1 MGRSRTIKFILLAG
15 SATLLQGCVAAV
27 VPFAAGGLMG
37 GSNLNRGSDEAVA
50 QAQPS
55 PDPSVTVESSP
66 AQSALPVAEETPAL
80 AVAETPAEPAGTAE
94 QTAAFAEASE
104 VPPMSAVEPDPA
116 PEVIAAPTAA
126 PEEPALAAAEVQP
139 ESVSA
144 AEAVV
149 IAEPVPVAEATPER
163 ALAAAPVVEETPT
176 PPAAAP
182 AEQPASTAPLRVIAV
197 NRQAAFADSAAD
209 APSVS
214 AAQAAAALSSVA
226 AADEPVE
233 ATVPLART
241 PRAPEPAPASAPAP
255 TPSATIAMNTEAAA
269 PVVIPPPPPPP
280 APAPEPAR
288 TTPRPLATGEFAAL
302 INYANRQQSRSAQN
316 RASAVL
322 ADRASLQPDRAACNG
337 NEATVLI
344 DLDPEGDTFDPTLVE
359 RAAPGLP
366 SALAQLRAAGVKIAW
381 ISANPANQVGSI
393 REALN
398 RSGLDIENADQLLL
412 MRYPEDRKQ
421 TRREDLAENA
431 CLVAIA
437 GDTRTDFDELFEYLL
452 NPQAAATLDPLMGN
466 GWFIIPSPLATER

>member
-1 MGRSRTIKFILLAG
+1 MGRSRTTKFILLAG

-37 GSNLNRGSDEAVA
+37 GSSLDRGSDNAVA
-50 QAQPS
+50 QAQPA
-55 PDPSVTVESSP
+55 PDPSVTVERSP
-66 AQSALPVAEETPAL
+66 AQAAPPVAEETATL
-80 AVAETPAEPAGTAE
+80 AVAEAPTEAAGTAD
-94 QTAAFAEASE
+94 QTVAFAEASE
-104 VPPMSAVEPDPA
+104 VSPMSAVEPDPA
-116 PEVIAAPTAA
+116 PEVIAAP
-126 PEEPALAAAEVQP
+126 EGPALAAVEVQP

-149 IAEPVPVAEATPER
+149 VAEPVPVAEATPEP

-233 ATVPLART
+233 ATASLART

-255 TPSATIAMNTEAAA
+255 APSATIAMNTEAAA
-269 PVVIPPPPPPP
+269 PVTVPPPPPPP

-288 TTPRPLATGEFAAL
+288 TAPRPLATGEFAAL

>member
-1 MGRSRTIKFILLAG
+1 MGRSRTTKFILLAG

-37 GSNLNRGSDEAVA
+37 GSSLDRGSDNAVA
-50 QAQPS
+50 QAQPA
-55 PDPSVTVESSP
+55 PDPSVTVERSP
-66 AQSALPVAEETPAL
+66 AQAAPRVAEEAATL
-80 AVAETPAEPAGTAE
+80 AVAEAPTEAAGTAD
-94 QTAAFAEASE
+94 QTVAFAEASE

-116 PEVIAAPTAA
+116 PEVIAAPAA
-126 PEEPALAAAEVQP
+126 ATEEPALAAIEVQP

-149 IAEPVPVAEATPER
+149 IAEPVAVAEATPER
-163 ALAAAPVVEETPT
+163 ALAAAPVLEETPT

-233 ATVPLART
+233 ATASLART
-241 PRAPEPAPASAPAP
+241 PRAPEPAPA
-255 TPSATIAMNTEAAA
+255 PSATIAMNTEAAA
-269 PVVIPPPPPPP
+269 PVTVPPPPPPP

-288 TTPRPLATGEFAAL
+288 TAPRPLATGEFAAL

>member
-1 MGRSRTIKFILLAG
+1 M
-15 SATLLQGCVAAV
+15 
-27 VPFAAGGLMG
+27 
-37 GSNLNRGSDEAVA
+37 
-50 QAQPS
+50 
-55 PDPSVTVESSP
+55 
-66 AQSALPVAEETPAL
+66 
-80 AVAETPAEPAGTAE
+80 
-94 QTAAFAEASE
+94 
-104 VPPMSAVEPDPA
+104 
-116 PEVIAAPTAA
+116 
-126 PEEPALAAAEVQP
+126 
-139 ESVSA
+139 
-144 AEAVV
+144 
-149 IAEPVPVAEATPER
+149 
-163 ALAAAPVVEETPT
+163 
-176 PPAAAP
+176 
-182 AEQPASTAPLRVIAV
+182 

-233 ATVPLART
+233 ATISLART
-241 PRAPEPAPASAPAP
+241 PRAPEPAPASAPTPA
-255 TPSATIAMNTEAAA
+255 PSATIALNTEAAA
-269 PVVIPPPPPPP
+269 PVAVAPTPPPSTP

-288 TTPRPLATGEFAAL
+288 AAPRPLATGEFAAL

-421 TRREDLAENA
+421 TRREDLAADA

-452 NPQAAATLDPLMGN
+452 NPQAGATLDPLMGN

>member
-1 MGRSRTIKFILLAG
+1 MGRSRTTKFILLAG

-37 GSNLNRGSDEAVA
+37 GSSLDRGSDNAVA
-50 QAQPS
+50 QAQPA
-55 PDPSVTVESSP
+55 PDPSVTVERSP
-66 AQSALPVAEETPAL
+66 AQAASPVAEETPAL
-80 AVAETPAEPAGTAE
+80 AVAEAPTEAAGTAD
-94 QTAAFAEASE
+94 QTVAFAEASE

-116 PEVIAAPTAA
+116 PEVIAAP
-126 PEEPALAAAEVQP
+126 EGPALADAEVQP

-149 IAEPVPVAEATPER
+149 VAEPVPVAEATPEP
-163 ALAAAPVVEETPT
+163 ALAAAPVVEEMPT

-255 TPSATIAMNTEAAA
+255 APSATIAMNTEAAA
-269 PVVIPPPPPPP
+269 PVVIPPPPP

-288 TTPRPLATGEFAAL
+288 TAPRPLATGEFAAL

>member
-1 MGRSRTIKFILLAG
+1 MGRSRTLKFILLAG

-37 GSNLNRGSDEAVA
+37 GSNLNRGSDDAVA
-50 QAQPS
+50 QAQPA

-66 AQSALPVAEETPAL
+66 AQSAFPVSEETSAL

-126 PEEPALAAAEVQP
+126 PEEPALAAAQVQP

-144 AEAVV
+144 AEAVMV
-149 IAEPVPVAEATPER
+149 AEPVPVTEATPMP
-163 ALAAAPVVEETPT
+163 ALAAAPVVEEAPT
-176 PPAAAP
+176 PPATAP
-182 AEQPASTAPLRVIAV
+182 AAQPASTAPLRVIAV

-226 AADEPVE
+226 AAEEPVE
-233 ATVPLART
+233 TTASLART
-241 PRAPEPAPASAPAP
+241 PRAPEPAPAPASA
-255 TPSATIAMNTEAAA
+255 PSATLAMNAEAAA
-269 PVVIPPPPPPP
+269 PVAVPPLPPPP
-280 APAPEPAR
+280 APAPEPVR
-288 TTPRPLATGEFAAL
+288 TAPRPLATGEFAAL